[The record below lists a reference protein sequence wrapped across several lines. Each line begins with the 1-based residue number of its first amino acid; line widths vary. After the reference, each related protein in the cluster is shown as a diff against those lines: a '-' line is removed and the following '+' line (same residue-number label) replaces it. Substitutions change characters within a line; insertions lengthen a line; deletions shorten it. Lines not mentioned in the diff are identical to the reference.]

1 MKAPLVL
8 WLLIVPI
15 GLLLQ
20 SHRAWSQSYQ
30 PSERVPIADRTLG
43 TTVSGSNGNFTID
56 GGVTRGPYLF
66 HSFQD
71 FSVPTNG
78 SATFANPAGNQSTI
92 ARVTGLSI
100 SDINGTINT
109 QGANFFLINPN
120 GIVFGPQ
127 TQLNVGSI
135 FAASTANGLELGNVS
150 GQTISFDRQGSG
162 DAALLRVNPLVL
174 FDPTRLNFGGE
185 AGAIRNFG
193 NLQTSNSNQYIGLI
207 GGNVSIEG
215 GQINAPGG
223 RVEVGGLSALGTVE
237 FRIDR
242 NARKLLFPAG
252 VARSDVSIQDN
263 AVINVAGSQ
272 GGEIEITARNLQV
285 SSSSR
290 LRGGV
295 EPNQGQ
301 ANNISGNI
309 EIDAANNILIDKD
322 AILVNN
328 VRANAQGQSGKLI
341 LRAGNNISIQ
351 DNSLLQN
358 VSLGLGD
365 AGLIDIT
372 AGNVVSI
379 SGMGTSILGGTAAS
393 GIGNSGNINITAGSF
408 SLTAGG
414 FISPFGSGQ
423 NSAGSVSI
431 TARDTILIT
440 GQSTSIFTGSQ
451 QGNGG
456 DISLSAG
463 RSLSVADG
471 GVLQSSSRS
480 GVGGTIRLA
489 AQDNISISGTQVTT
503 SPIAGQG
510 SSGAI
515 HVQSNNLLLDGATL
529 VSANFAQG
537 NGGDI
542 SISTQYL
549 RLFNGSSILSSVDSS
564 SGRAGNIQIHS
575 GSLVLQDFSSIGST
589 SDNGPGTAGN
599 IAVTATDKLVLQD
612 FSILATRAFAIDGTA
627 GNISITSPQVTLDRS
642 GLTSRAVSG
651 MGGDIEIAASD
662 RLLLRNQSFITTN
675 SGQDGGNINID
686 AQLITAIPLEN
697 SDITANAING
707 RGGIINI
714 RSQGLFGITPQP
726 RRTNRSEITAS
737 SDINLNGEI
746 RINTPG
752 IDPVK
757 KTNELPTVPIDASQQ
772 IAQTCSPQQTNNNLY
787 LTGRGGHPP
796 NATEPGNSDVVWVDP
811 RTPQPTK
818 PQTPTTPVLANT
830 IRPAVGWSID
840 AQGQVSLLAAQ
851 AAPAIP
857 KTPATCP
864 TH

>member
-30 PSERVPIADRTLG
+30 PSERVPIADQTLG
-43 TTVSGSNGNFTID
+43 TTVSGSNGNFTIE
-56 GGVTRGPYLF
+56 GGVTRGQYLF

-135 FAASTANGLELGNVS
+135 FVASTANGLELGNGS

-207 GGNVSIEG
+207 GGSVSIEG

-242 NARKLLFPAG
+242 NARRLLFPAG
-252 VARSDVSIQDN
+252 VARSDVLIQDN

-272 GGEIEITARNLQV
+272 GGDIEITARNLQV

-301 ANNISGNI
+301 ANNTSGNI
-309 EIDAANNILIDKD
+309 AIDAANNILIDKD

-328 VRANAQGQSGKLI
+328 IRANAQGQSGKLM

-358 VSLGLGD
+358 VSLGLGN

-372 AGNVVSI
+372 AGHVVSI

-456 DISLSAG
+456 NIILSAG
-463 RSLSVADG
+463 RSLAVADG

-489 AQDNISISGTQVTT
+489 AQDNISISGAQVTT

-515 HVQSNNLLLDGATL
+515 HVQSNNLLLDGAKL

-599 IAVTATDKLVLQD
+599 ISVTATDKLVLQD

-627 GNISITSPQVTLDRS
+627 GNIFITSPQVTLDRS
-642 GLTSRAVSG
+642 GLTSRAISG

-714 RSQGLFGITPQP
+714 RSQGLFGITPQT

-757 KTNELPTVPIDASQQ
+757 KTNELPTVPVDASQQ
-772 IAQTCSPQQTNNNLY
+772 IAQTCSPQQTNNSLY

-811 RTPQPTK
+811 RTPQPQK
-818 PQTPTTPVLANT
+818 TPTTPVLAST
-830 IRPAVGWSID
+830 IQPAVGWSID

-857 KTPATCP
+857 KTPAACP

>member
-1 MKAPLVL
+1 MKASLVL
-8 WLLIVPI
+8 SLLIVPI
-15 GLLLQ
+15 NLLLH

-30 PSERVPIADRTLG
+30 PSERVPVADRTLG
-43 TTVSGSNGNFTID
+43 TTVSGSNGNFIIN
-56 GGVTRGPYLF
+56 GGITRGQYLF

-92 ARVTGLSI
+92 ARVTGLSV

-135 FAASTANGLELGNVS
+135 FAASTANGLELGNGS

-174 FDPTRLNFGGE
+174 FDPTRLNLGGE

-223 RVEVGGLSALGTVE
+223 LVEVGGLSAPGTVG
-237 FRIDR
+237 FRIDQ
-242 NARKLLFPAG
+242 NASKLLFPAG
-252 VARSDVSIQDN
+252 VTRSDVLIQDN
-263 AVINVAGSQ
+263 AVVNVAGSQ
-272 GGEIEITARNLQV
+272 GGAIEITARNSQV
-285 SSSSR
+285 LSSSR

-295 EPNQGQ
+295 EPNQGR
-301 ANNISGNI
+301 ANNISGDI
-309 EIDAANNILIDKD
+309 KIDAANNISLDQG
-322 AILVNN
+322 AILANN
-328 VRANAQGQSGKLI
+328 IRANAQGQSGKLI

-358 VSLGLGD
+358 IILGLGN
-365 AGLIDIT
+365 AGPIEIT
-372 AGNVVSI
+372 AGNAVSI
-379 SGMGTSILGGTAAS
+379 SGPGTSIVGGVAAS
-393 GIGNSGNINITAGSF
+393 GTGKSGDINITAGSF

-414 FISPFGSGQ
+414 FISPYGSGQ
-423 NSAGSVSI
+423 NSAGIVNI
-431 TARDTILIT
+431 TARDTIFIA
-440 GQSTSIFTGSQ
+440 GPSTSISTGSQ

-456 DISLSAG
+456 DINLSAG
-463 RSLSVADG
+463 RSLAVADG

-480 GVGGTIRLA
+480 GVGGGIRLV
-489 AQDNISISGTQVTT
+489 AQDKVSISGTQVTT
-503 SPIAGQG
+503 SPITGQG

-515 HVQSNNLLLDGATL
+515 YVQSNNLLLDGAGL

-542 SISTQYL
+542 SISTQDL
-549 RLFNGSSILSSVDSS
+549 RLFNGSFILSSVEGS

-575 GSLVLQDFSSIGST
+575 GSLVLQDFSAIAST
-589 SDNGPGTAGN
+589 SHGPGTAGD
-599 IAVTATDKLVLQD
+599 IAVTATDKIVLQD
-612 FSILATRAFAIDGTA
+612 FSTLATRAFAIDGTA
-627 GNISITSPQVTLDRS
+627 GNIFITAPRVTLDRS
-642 GLTSRAVSG
+642 GLTTRAISG
-651 MGGDIEIAASD
+651 VGGNIEIAASD
-662 RLLLRNQSFITTN
+662 QLLLRNQSFITTN
-675 SGQDGGNINID
+675 SGQDGGNLHID

-697 SDITANAING
+697 SYITANAVNG
-707 RGGIINI
+707 RGGNINI
-714 RSQGLFGITPQP
+714 KSQGLFGIAPQP

-737 SDINLNGEI
+737 SDVNLNGEI

-772 IAQTCSPQQTNNNLY
+772 IAQTCSPQQTSNNLY

-811 RTPQPTK
+811 RTPEPTK
-818 PQTPTTPVLANT
+818 PQTPTTPVFAST
-830 IRPAVGWSID
+830 IQPAVGWSIN

-851 AAPAIP
+851 TTPAIS
-857 KTPATCP
+857 KTPAICP